1 LSTSLKF
8 VTFSKEQPARLLT
21 IYLIEQGIQAEYQY
35 SANENAHAVMLLA
48 ATDQTKAKVLA
59 EEFVHNPNNVKY
71 QTTAWESGETVN
83 LTPVKSISAA
93 KTLYD
98 LKQAPLTASILAICL
113 VIYLLAMVG
122 VSAPYLWLK
131 IQPIAMLVDTGQWWR
146 LLGPALI
153 HFSVLHIAF
162 NLLWWWTLG
171 KQIEITFGLSSLLLL
186 FVFSA
191 VVSNIAQLMVS
202 GPNFGG
208 LSGVVYALVGCVW
221 WLGWLKP
228 SWGLSIPKPIVVF
241 LLVWLVVGYLDVLP
255 VHMANTAHTVGLT
268 CGCLFAWFL
277 ARAKAPATNKS
288 EF

>member
-1 LSTSLKF
+1 MSTPLKL
-8 VTFSKEQPARLLT
+8 VAFSKEQPARLLT

-35 SANENAHAVMLLA
+35 SENDYAHAVMLL
-48 ATDQTKAKVLA
+48 DSSEQIRAKILA
-59 EEFVHNPNNVKY
+59 EEFVLNPNNEKY
-71 QTTAWESGETVN
+71 QKAAWQSGETVK
-83 LTPVKSISAA
+83 LIPEKSFSAA

-98 LKQAPLTASILAICL
+98 LKQAPFTSSILAICL
-113 VIYLLAMVG
+113 LIYLLAMVG
-122 VSAPYLWLK
+122 ITAPYLWLK
-131 IQPIAMLVDTGQWWR
+131 IQPIDVLVDSGQWWR

-162 NLLWWWTLG
+162 NLLWWWSLG
-171 KQIEITFGLSSLLLL
+171 RQIEITFGITSLLML

-191 VVSNIAQLMVS
+191 VVSNVAQLLVS
-202 GPNFGG
+202 GANFGG

-228 SWGLSIPKPIVVF
+228 NWGLTLPKPIVVF

-255 VHMANTAHTVGLT
+255 VHMANTAHLVGLV

-277 ARAKAPATNKS
+277 VAKSKNS
-288 EF
+288 NV

>member
-1 LSTSLKF
+1 MSTPLKL
-8 VTFSKEQPARLLT
+8 VAFSKEQPARLLT
-21 IYLIEQGIQAEYQY
+21 IYLIEQGINAEYQY
-35 SANENAHAVMLLA
+35 TANEYSHAVMLLESN
-48 ATDQTKAKVLA
+48 DQIKAKKLA
-59 EEFVHNPNNVKY
+59 EEFVINPNNEKY
-71 QTTAWESGETVN
+71 QTAAWQSGETVN
-83 LTPVKSISAA
+83 LIPDKSFSAA

-98 LKQAPLTASILAICL
+98 LKQAPFTSSILAICL
-113 VIYLLAMVG
+113 LIYLLAIVG
-122 VSAPYLWLK
+122 VSGPYSWLQ
-131 IQPIAMLVDTGQWWR
+131 IQPIAMLAETGQWWR
-146 LLGPALI
+146 ILGPALI

-162 NLLWWWTLG
+162 NLLWWWSLG

-191 VVSNIAQLMVS
+191 VVSNVAQLLVS

-228 SWGLSIPKPIVVF
+228 SWGISLPKSIVGF

-255 VHMANTAHTVGLT
+255 VHMANTAHTVGLI

-277 ARAKAPATNKS
+277 VATAKNGNTQ
-288 EF
+288 

>member
-1 LSTSLKF
+1 MSTLLKL

-21 IYLIEQGIQAEYQY
+21 VYLIEQGIEAEYQH
-35 SANENAHAVMLLA
+35 SANDNAHSVMLFESS
-48 ATDQTKAKVLA
+48 DQIKAKELA
-59 EEFVHNPNNVKY
+59 EEFVLNPSNAKY
-71 QTTAWESGETVN
+71 QTAAWETGETVN
-83 LTPVKSISAA
+83 LIPDKYFSAA

-98 LKQAPLTASILAICL
+98 LKQAPFTSSVLIICL
-113 VIYLLAMVG
+113 MIYLLMMVG
-122 VSAPYLWLK
+122 VSSPYSWLK
-131 IQPIAMLVDTGQWWR
+131 IQPVAMLLDTGQWWR
-146 LLGPALI
+146 ILGPALI

-171 KQIEITFGLSSLLLL
+171 KQIEKTFGFISLLIL

-191 VVSNIAQLMVS
+191 TVSNVAQFWVS

-228 SWGLSIPKPIVVF
+228 SWGLSLPKPLIGF

-255 VHMANTAHTVGLT
+255 VHMANTAHTVGLV

-277 ARAKAPATNKS
+277 VTRAKKANLQ
-288 EF
+288 